1 VAPNDDCPG
10 KEEGAR
16 PGITLFCR
24 PSVLERAPL
33 VTKRG
38 GAANLATLVPFFT
51 SFAFSDVIHQYS
63 TSVSSANVSCGS
75 RD

>member
-1 VAPNDDCPG
+1 
-10 KEEGAR
+10 
-16 PGITLFCR
+16 
-24 PSVLERAPL
+24 L

-75 RD
+75 QAALPMSLRLCLLLGAIQT